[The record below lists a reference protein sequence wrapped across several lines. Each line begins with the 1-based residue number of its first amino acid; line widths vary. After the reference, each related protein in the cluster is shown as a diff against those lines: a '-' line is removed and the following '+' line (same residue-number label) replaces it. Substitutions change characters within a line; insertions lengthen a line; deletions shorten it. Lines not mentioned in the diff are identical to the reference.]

1 MGSVSSANAGVT
13 DVLQMLS
20 NLNSPVLSSPA
31 VTSALEKAPTAD
43 IVQLSM
49 AATQLE
55 NVDAMFGISN
65 GSSAGTNNTL
75 TSLEALLNGS
85 AGGTANAQLL
95 SAATSNAASADQLA
109 AEQTASQLAETQA
122 LLFGTGATGST
133 SGSLFSL
140 MG

>member
-1 MGSVSSANAGVT
+1 MGSVSAANPGVT
-13 DVLQMLS
+13 DLLQILS

-31 VTSALEKAPTAD
+31 VTSALEKAPPAD

-65 GSSAGTNNTL
+65 SSNANTNSTFANLENLLTGSTGT
-75 TSLEALLNGS
+75 S
-85 AGGTANAQLL
+85 ANAQLL

-109 AEQTASQLAETQA
+109 TEQTAMQSAETQA
-122 LLFGTGATGST
+122 LLFGTGETGST
-133 SGSLFSL
+133 SGSLFNL

>member
-65 GSSAGTNNTL
+65 S
-75 TSLEALLNGS
+75 
-85 AGGTANAQLL
+85 
-95 SAATSNAASADQLA
+95 SNASTNSTI
-109 AEQTASQLAETQA
+109 QTAMQSAETQA
-122 LLFGTGATGST
+122 LLFGTGETGST
-133 SGSLFSL
+133 SGSLFNL